1 MEVASFRTDHYIVE
15 SEIGVQEIVIANTL
29 QCSVSLWN
37 YLLTARQVVSA
48 IRRTSKMGATK
59 KCKCF
64 KWNNFSGWSTC
75 NTVVHSTAASIR
87 GTHMEE
93 WVHSADTGCWRRCI
107 FRLPLAMWAITS
119 RQFIASVRLN
129 GGSSK
134 TCWIIVTHN
143 SHAWCKQISDT
154 LIHPHY
160 IVECENFVAKKKKC
174 FKEKLIADHPLCHH
188 TICFADDSVK
198 RFLCGFTHMKRV
210 SLISFVMTKLTC
222 VSGRRFIN
230 HI

>member
-1 MEVASFRTDHYIVE
+1 MDVASFRTDHYIVE

-160 IVECENFVAKKKKC
+160 IVECENFVAKKKNVSK
-174 FKEKLIADHPLCHH
+174 KNLSQIIHYVTTQYALQ
-188 TICFADDSVK
+188 TILSKGFFVGSHIWREFHSFRLSWRNWRVCLADDS
-198 RFLCGFTHMKRV
+198 
-210 SLISFVMTKLTC
+210 
-222 VSGRRFIN
+222 
-230 HI
+230 